1 MNVVVISLVGL
12 SVLFMSGGHCQ
23 PEMTSSALQGA
34 LEEVQFLT
42 TNAMNKRQIT
52 PAVAMCVPNLQDFRT
67 NYPQD
72 CATELTT
79 VLTAI
84 QTLNISAITAAYRV
98 VCEPRCGNPAIRFYN
113 QCNASQD
120 VINRLRGFCTRNN
133 AGRLCYEQLSSM
145 FTDITQAGFDCAP
158 TDSNCTTACR
168 NALTTFGNNSGCC
181 INTLNI
187 TALSRRFPFTALQNS
202 LWSRCGVDTPGFC
215 NLEASTLSS
224 TVAPTTQSSAKAPK
238 FVKALFL
245 LTLVVMAMLLPVYL

>member
-1 MNVVVISLVGL
+1 MNVVVIVGL
-12 SVLFMSGGHCQ
+12 SVLFISGGHCQ
-23 PEMTSSALQGA
+23 PVMTSSALLGA

-52 PAVAMCVPNLQDFRT
+52 PAIATCVPNLQDFRT

-79 VLTAI
+79 VLTGI

-98 VCEPRCGNPAIRFYN
+98 VCEPRCGNPAIGFYN

-120 VINRLRGFCTRNN
+120 VINRLRGLCTRNN
-133 AGRLCYEQLSSM
+133 AGRLCYEQMSSM
-145 FTDITQAGFDCAP
+145 CTDITQAGFDCAP
-158 TDSNCTTACR
+158 TDSNCTTACQ
-168 NALTTFGNNSGCC
+168 NALITFGNNSGCC

-187 TALSRRFPFTALQNS
+187 TALSRRFPFTVLQNS

-245 LTLVVMAMLLPVYL
+245 LALIVMAMLLPVYL

>member
-1 MNVVVISLVGL
+1 MNAAVIVGL
-12 SVLFMSGGHCQ
+12 SVLLISGGHCK
-23 PEMTSSALQGA
+23 PGVTSSALQGA

-42 TNAMNKRQIT
+42 TYSIHKRQVT
-52 PAVAMCVPNLQDFRT
+52 PAVSLCVPNLQDFRT

-113 QCNASQD
+113 QCNASQE
-120 VINRLRGFCTRNN
+120 VIDSLRGLCTRNN
-133 AGRLCYEQLSSM
+133 AGRFCYEQISSM
-145 FTDITQAGFDCAP
+145 VTDVTQAGTDCASN
-158 TDSNCTTACR
+158 SNCTTACQ

-181 INTLNI
+181 INTFNI
-187 TALSRRFPFTALQNS
+187 TTLTNTFPFTALQNS

-215 NLEASTLSS
+215 NLETSTLSS
-224 TVAPTTQSSAKAPK
+224 TEAPTTQSYAEAPK
-238 FVKALFL
+238 FVKALFV
-245 LTLVVMAMLLPVYL
+245 LTLVVMSMACY

>member
-1 MNVVVISLVGL
+1 MNAAVIVGL
-12 SVLFMSGGHCQ
+12 SVLLISGGHCK
-23 PEMTSSALQGA
+23 PEVTSSPLQGA
-34 LEEVQFLT
+34 LEEVHFLT
-42 TNAMNKRQIT
+42 TNSIHKRQVT
-52 PAVAMCVPNLQDFRT
+52 SAVSLCVPNLEDFRST
-67 NYPQD
+67 YPQD

-79 VLTAI
+79 VLTFL
-84 QTLNISAITAAYRV
+84 QTLNLTAVTAAYRV